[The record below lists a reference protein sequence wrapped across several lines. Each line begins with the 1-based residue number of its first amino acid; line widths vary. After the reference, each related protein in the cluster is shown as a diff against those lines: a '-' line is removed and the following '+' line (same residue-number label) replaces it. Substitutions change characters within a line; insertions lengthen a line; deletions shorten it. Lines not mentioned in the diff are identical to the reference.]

1 MSGES
6 SEQPRSASSR
16 AAAPWSL
23 DPDRCFAPEASQRSL
38 ARELY
43 ASVAD
48 LPLLSPHG
56 HVPAG
61 MLLADEP
68 LGDPAT
74 TFVVPDHYL
83 LRMLYS
89 QGVALESLG
98 VKRLDGAVVE
108 TDPRAIWRTFAS
120 HFHLFAGT
128 PSGLW
133 LKHELIDLF
142 GLHERPSAANA
153 DRTFDHLAAKLAEP
167 SFRPRAL
174 FRRFNLELLA
184 TTDAATDSLDEHR
197 QLQQAGLPVV
207 PTFRPDAV
215 IDPTRDDFIAALG
228 LLEERSGLAVDDY
241 RGYHGALVERRA
253 AFRALGGSATDHAA
267 LTPDLRPL
275 GDAQAATVYDR
286 LRQGRASDDERSAF
300 ASHMLFEMARLSAED
315 GLVMQLHV
323 GSYRNHD
330 RGLFERFG
338 RDIGADIPVATQW
351 TRELRPLLD
360 ELGSHPGFRLVLYTL
375 DETGFSRELAPLA
388 GVYPALRLGP
398 PWWFFDS
405 VLGMER
411 FLDAVVETAG
421 IYNLTGFV
429 DDTRA
434 YPSIPA
440 RHDVWRRVSSNWL
453 AGRVVRG
460 LIDEDEAP
468 HLAHALAYDLA
479 RDGYRLATAGSEPGA
494 PTA

>member
-1 MSGES
+1 MKRHGAE
-6 SEQPRSASSR
+6 PTTTWA
-16 AAAPWSL
+16 L
-23 DPDRCFAPEASQRSL
+23 NPDRCFAPEASQRSL

-56 HVPAG
+56 HVPAQL
-61 MLLADEP
+61 LLADEP

-89 QGVALESLG
+89 QGVPLESLG
-98 VKRLDGAVVE
+98 VARLDGARVE
-108 TDPRAIWRTFAS
+108 SDPRAIWRTFAANY
-120 HFHLFAGT
+120 HLFAGT

-142 GLHERPSAANA
+142 ELHERPSAANA
-153 DRTFDHLAAKLAEP
+153 DRAYDHLAAKLAEP

-174 FRRFNLELLA
+174 FRRFNIELLA

-215 IDPTRDDFIAALG
+215 IDPTRDDFSAALA
-228 LLEERSGLAVDDY
+228 LLEERSGVAVDDY
-241 RGYHGALVERRA
+241 RGYHEALLKRRA
-253 AFRALGGSATDHAA
+253 EFRALGGSATDHAA

-275 GDAQAATVYDR
+275 GDEQAVTIYDK
-286 LRQGRASDDERSAF
+286 LRQGSASDAERGAF

-315 GLVMQLHV
+315 GLVMQLHI
-323 GSYRNHD
+323 GSYRNYD
-330 RGLFERFG
+330 RDLFERFG

-351 TRELRPLLD
+351 TRELMPLLN
-360 ELGSHPGFRLVLYTL
+360 ELGSHPNFRLVLYTL
-375 DETGFSRELAPLA
+375 DETGYSRELAPLA
-388 GVYPALRLGP
+388 GLYPALRLGP

-468 HLAHALAYDLA
+468 RLARALAYDLA
-479 RDGYRLATAGSEPGA
+479 SDGYRLESPGPRSAATPAA
-494 PTA
+494 PNG